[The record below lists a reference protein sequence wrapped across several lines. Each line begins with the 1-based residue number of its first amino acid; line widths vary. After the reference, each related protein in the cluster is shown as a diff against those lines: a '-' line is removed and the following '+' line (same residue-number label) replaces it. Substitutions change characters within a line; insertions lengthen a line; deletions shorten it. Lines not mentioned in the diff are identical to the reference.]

1 MGLFENLFKSSSDGD
16 RYNDRWLK
24 SASDEELDTEREKV
38 RLAHCAGNEHAQN
51 ILYRFDDEKRRRSS
65 AGHED
70 EEPGYPVHR
79 EHGWYLPNDD

>member
-16 RYNDRWLK
+16 RYN
-24 SASDEELDTEREKV
+24 
-38 RLAHCAGNEHAQN
+38 
-51 ILYRFDDEKRRRSS
+51 YRFDDEKRRRSS